1 MTRKEAEEWRGNGMR
16 IANGGMSDT
25 SRIEAMLNDM
35 NVLLSRI
42 VSNTG
47 SSQTIMLDSGIL
59 AGQLAPAID
68 ARLGTIARHKGRGN

>member
-1 MTRKEAEEWRGNGMR
+1 
-16 IANGGMSDT
+16 
-25 SRIEAMLNDM
+25 MLNDM